1 MTQEDVV
8 LYLFESFYD
17 IILKKNKYYIIKV
30 GEKKLNPKI
39 IDKNRYKKTTR
50 KKATKNKRINEE
62 NIKKK
67 EELQKKI
74 RDEKIKKKWL
84 NNDFNVSYIK
94 LNKNVSVNNQGDVTK
109 FLNKVNKKKQ
119 KSQKDYTKF
128 NNYSSLIYKVSIS
141 FSLCVVLLILGI
153 VSKIIMQNNK
163 LEDSK
168 TASSNIEKKV
178 SLVQDYDFKVGIS
191 KLDSLEFEKSNNL
204 ILKEL
209 STKYNVTLITF
220 DTDYNI
226 TYKLAK
232 KIIKHSNKEYE
243 IILDTTYD
251 VSIDDIKNAIDNIKK
266 NLQDVIYYSKIS
278 NVDSVKQ
285 ASNEK
290 MFIYLKEDDPYFV
303 YALDFPINST
313 SSQGEYTVSE
323 KNDDSILISRQTSKS
338 TLKTIMINSYND
350 SYNMVQDFNNNKI
363 DAFTASSEN
372 IMTYL
377 GRHDYGVKKYRD
389 GETIF
394 LLGNVDSK
402 LYKQKEIRQALLYS
416 IDRNKIISDVIGS
429 FYECIDI
436 PYIYSKIEYKYD
448 NFGATNIL
456 QSQGWTKVQGAY
468 FKNIDNENTE
478 LNLKLLVNKDDSTK
492 VKIAENIKNM
502 AEQNGIKIQINALDE
517 NELKSKIDNK
527 DYDIVLANVSINQIP
542 DISFI
547 KSYLN
552 INENVASAINIVDN
566 SSIDELPSNISNL
579 MEVISNQV
587 CCIGI
592 CARNTNLVYQSYIS
606 GFFDDIGYMKLYKN
620 IENIGKIQDEN
631 EG

>member
-1 MTQEDVV
+1 M
-8 LYLFESFYD
+8 
-17 IILKKNKYYIIKV
+17 
-30 GEKKLNPKI
+30 NPKI

-62 NIKKK
+62 DIKKK
-67 EELQKKI
+67 EELKKKI

-94 LNKNVSVNNQGDVTK
+94 LNKNVSVNNQEDVTK

-141 FSLCVVLLILGI
+141 FSLCVVLLILGL

-191 KLDSLEFEKSNNL
+191 KLDSLDFEKSNNL

-243 IILDTTYD
+243 IILDSTYD

-266 NLQDVIYYSKIS
+266 NSQDVIYYSKIS

-303 YALDFPINST
+303 YALDFPINLT

-338 TLKTIMINSYND
+338 TLKTIRINSYND

-394 LLGNVDSK
+394 LLGNVESK

-416 IDRNKIISDVIGS
+416 INRNKIISDVMGS

-502 AEQNGIKIQINALDE
+502 AEQNGIKIQINALNE

-542 DISFI
+542 DINFI

-566 SSIDELPSNISNL
+566 SSIDDLPSNISNL

-606 GFFDDIGYMKLYKN
+606 GFLDDIGYMKLYKN

>member
-1 MTQEDVV
+1 M
-8 LYLFESFYD
+8 
-17 IILKKNKYYIIKV
+17 
-30 GEKKLNPKI
+30 NPKI

-50 KKATKNKRINEE
+50 KNATKNKRINEE

-94 LNKNVSVNNQGDVTK
+94 LNKNVSVNNQEDVTK

-141 FSLCVVLLILGI
+141 FSLCVVLLILGL

-191 KLDSLEFEKSNNL
+191 KLDSLDFEKSNNL

-243 IILDTTYD
+243 IILDSTYD

-266 NLQDVIYYSKIS
+266 NSQDVIYYSKIS

-313 SSQGEYTVSE
+313 SSQGEYTASE
-323 KNDDSILISRQTSKS
+323 KNDDNILILRQTSKS
-338 TLKTIMINSYND
+338 TLKTIRINSYND

-416 IDRNKIISDVIGS
+416 IDRNKIISDVMGS

-436 PYIYSKIEYKYD
+436 PYIYSEIEYKYD

-517 NELKSKIDNK
+517 NELKSRIDNK

-566 SSIDELPSNISNL
+566 SSIDELQSNISNL
-579 MEVISNQV
+579 MEVISNQI

-606 GFFDDIGYMKLYKN
+606 GFLDDIGYMKLYKN